1 MQVLPMV
8 VLFIAAFSFSLSL
21 LMPLDQGFNNVP
33 VSLLTTFVMMTGDLD
48 YRGTFLANG
57 SRLHVLRKIFLVL
70 FILMVSIAIM
80 NLLTGLAVGDT
91 NEIMNRSK
99 EKKRIDKVTSYINA
113 LKNKTNECLVSA
125 CKSDNR
131 FWLD

>member
-1 MQVLPMV
+1 VLPLV

-33 VSLLTTFVMMTGDLD
+33 ISLLTTFVMMTGDLD
-48 YRGTFLANG
+48 YRGTFLAN
-57 SRLHVLRKIFLVL
+57 RPLHVLEKIFLVL

-91 NEIMNRSK
+91 SEIMNRSK
-99 EKKRIDKVTSYINA
+99 EEKRIYKVTYIIA
-113 LKNKTNECLVSA
+113 LENKF
-125 CKSDNR
+125 KK
-131 FWLD
+131 WLN